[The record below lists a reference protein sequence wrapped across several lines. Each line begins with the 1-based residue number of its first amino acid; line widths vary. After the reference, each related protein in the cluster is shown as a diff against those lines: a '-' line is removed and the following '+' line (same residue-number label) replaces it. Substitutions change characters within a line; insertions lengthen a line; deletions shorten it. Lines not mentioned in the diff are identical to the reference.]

1 MEKKAEPARKLQ
13 EEVADSVDVWC
24 SSSPMVNT
32 AERTIEKAMRS
43 INKKQHEM
51 SKILLEMKNGDDCS
65 F

>member
-13 EEVADSVDVWC
+13 EVADSVDVWC
-24 SSSPMVNT
+24 STSPMVTT

-51 SKILLEMKNGDDCS
+51 SA
-65 F
+65 